1 MSVKL
6 DINSS
11 IWIRSQCSTVK
22 KELEETEKKICKILD
37 YDICAS
43 LLFNDSR
50 NIAINKSTYA
60 KTLHDK
66 KSIFPNIIFFK
77 KDPDNKLNELIR
89 TKDIVENYYIEEK
102 CKTLEEVISE
112 VFIPIFNSQGDT
124 MILIGCIYLGSY
136 SKKRFLE
143 EVLLEDTMLNEY
155 ISKISKLLTL
165 SLLKFE
171 QMENVMN
178 MINIFTELIK
188 QKDHFLPNHNYNVAN
203 WCKIIGIE
211 LGLSHQEL
219 DKLYLAG
226 LLHDI
231 GKVMIDF
238 NIVNKPDRLTEE
250 EYEIIKE
257 HPIYSY
263 IISKY
268 LLGHI
273 PKLNDVPEIVK
284 HHHERYDGKGY
295 PDGLKGEE
303 VLLSSYIVG
312 ISDAVDAMMSNRAY
326 KKAMPLNTVISE
338 LYRNKGTQFHPQL
351 VDIMVKRLAKAE
363 EQFEKILENTINLSS
378 LIVSYKEDIFIL
390 EGSLMNID
398 NCYMF
403 KPFEKFLIED
413 FELSKVMDVEIVIK
427 DLTNLHHYHV
437 KVEDFKDDT
446 FYISH
451 LQLIPLSNT
460 FNLLWSIEG
469 ILYHPIDNKEMPI
482 EIMRIGGDAF
492 SFAIRGDIAEEIPYG
507 KPLKAKILFE
517 EYDIDISGNIVKG
530 YDFGPYKYFDFY
542 YTNIPD
548 FKRDMIFRQLF
559 RKQIE
564 LRKAILEYKS

>member
-11 IWIRSQCSTVK
+11 IWIRSQSSTVK

-50 NIAINKSTYA
+50 NIAISKSTYV

-89 TKDIVENYYIEEK
+89 TKDIVENYH
-102 CKTLEEVISE
+102 LEEACKVSEGVISE
-112 VFIPIFNSQGDT
+112 VFIPIFNPQDDT
-124 MILIGCIYLGSY
+124 MVLIGCIYLGSY
-136 SKKRFLE
+136 SEKHFPKE
-143 EVLLEDTMLNEY
+143 ILLEDRRLNEY
-155 ISKISKLLTL
+155 ISKISKFLTL
-165 SLLKFE
+165 SLLKLK
-171 QMENVMN
+171 QIENAMN

-211 LGLSHQEL
+211 LGLSYQEL

-238 NIVNKPDRLTEE
+238 NIINKSGRLTDE
-250 EYEIIKE
+250 EYEIIKK
-257 HPIYSY
+257 HPIYSCT
-263 IISKY
+263 ISKH

-273 PKLNDVPEIVK
+273 LELNDVPEIVK

-312 ISDAVDAMMSNRAY
+312 ISDAVDAMLTNRAY
-326 KKAMPLNTVISE
+326 KKAMPLNRVISE

-363 EQFEKILENTINLSS
+363 EQFEKILENTISLSS
-378 LIVSYKEDIFIL
+378 LIVSYKEDILIL

-398 NCYMF
+398 NFFLF
-403 KPFEKFLIED
+403 KPFEESLVED
-413 FELSKVMDVEIVIK
+413 FELSKVLDVEMVIK
-427 DLTNLHHYHV
+427 DLTSLHHYQV
-437 KVEDFKDDT
+437 KIEDFKDNT

-451 LQLIPLSNT
+451 LQIIPSSNT
-460 FNLLWSIEG
+460 FNLLWSLEG
-469 ILYHPIDNKEMPI
+469 ILYYPVDNREISI